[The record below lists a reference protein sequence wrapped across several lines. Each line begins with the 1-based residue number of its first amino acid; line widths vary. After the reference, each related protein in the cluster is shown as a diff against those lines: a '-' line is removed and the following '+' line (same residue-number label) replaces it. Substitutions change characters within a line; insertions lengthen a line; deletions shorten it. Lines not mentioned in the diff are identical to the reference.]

1 MTPDPPRTEWTLQP
15 TRWTAA
21 VTAMALSASLVGAI
35 AGTAS
40 AAQPA
45 PPQKDS
51 PVSRAV
57 AAADLAV
64 DSGLDALVNSAQEQY
79 ERRLVTPWVKD
90 LYSVS
95 YERSYRGLPVV
106 GGDAVVLADGAG
118 RIRALQ
124 SASSARIDVAT
135 RPSVTAK
142 KAEAASRKRL
152 ASVDKVESSRLVVRL
167 KDDTPV
173 LAWETVLRGRTKS
186 APSKL
191 HVFVD
196 ARTGAVVD
204 SYDDVVAG
212 TGNSKWNGPGPVT
225 IDTTASGSTYSL
237 RDPSRT
243 GLSCAD
249 YSTNTVFSK
258 SSDSWGT
265 GNPTS
270 KETGCVD
277 LMFAAQKQWDMLGQW
292 LGRNGVNG
300 NGRSF
305 PAKVG
310 LNELNAYWDGS
321 AVTIGRNSANE
332 WIAGVDVVA
341 HEYGHAID
349 SNTPGGTSG
358 QEAGLG
364 EATGDIFGAL
374 TEAYI
379 NQPAPYDVPDY
390 TVGEVIN
397 LQGRG
402 PIRNMYNP
410 PAVNNDP
417 ACYSSAIPGTE
428 VHAAAGPLNHWFYL
442 LSEGTNPGGGKP
454 SSSTCNQSTLTGV
467 GIQTAGKIFYG
478 GMLLKTSS
486 MSYKKYRTATLSSA
500 KSLDATCGLFLK
512 TKAAW
517 DAISVPA
524 QSADPTCTP
533 SGQNNDFSMSLNPSS
548 DTVQQGGSVTTTV
561 GTATTTGTAQSVALT
576 ATGLPAGVTASFNPA
591 TVQSGQSSVLTL
603 TAGSNAAPGTSTVVV
618 KGQGTTLSHTADYTL
633 NVGGTQP
640 GNDPPDIDVANVQ
653 AHLSQ
658 FNTIASQNGGNRR
671 AGSAG
676 YTQSLAYVKGK
687 LQAAG
692 YTVTEQNC
700 TSCTYPS
707 NNLIADWPGGPADQV
722 VMFGAHLDGVSA
734 GPGINDNGSGSAAL
748 LENALALAQKNPT
761 MTKHVRFAWW
771 TDEEQGLNGS
781 AFYVNRLTAAQRATI
796 KAYYNFDMVGSTN
809 GGYFINNL
817 NSTAAAP
824 LKAYWTSLNLAPEE
838 NTEGQGRSDDYSF
851 QQGGIPTS
859 GYAAGASARKTS
871 AQAQKWGGSANT
883 AYDSCYHSACDTTS
897 NINATVLN
905 RSSDGIAY
913 ALWKQAVGGTAPAQD
928 FSVGVSPSAGSAAP
942 GGSVSATVNTA
953 TVSGAAQTVGLSVSG
968 APAGVTATL
977 SPTSVQSGSSS
988 ALSVQV
994 GANTTPGTYTL
1005 TVTGSGTVSHTTTYT
1020 LTVTGGGGSCTP
1032 RQLVVNGGFENGTS
1046 PWSASAGV
1054 ITNDARQAA
1063 HGGSYKAWLG
1073 GRGSSYTENAAQS
1086 VSIPSGCAS
1095 YRLSFFVHID
1105 TAETESVAYDVAT
1118 VKVGGTQLASYSNLD
1133 AATGYVEKSY
1143 DLSAF
1148 AGQTVTLGFTSVE
1161 DQSLQT
1167 SFVLDDVAIRVS

>member
-1 MTPDPPRTEWTLQP
+1 
-15 TRWTAA
+15 
-21 VTAMALSASLVGAI
+21 MALTASLAGAL

-40 AAQPA
+40 ATPQAQPA
-45 PPQKDS
+45 PSQKDT
-51 PVSRAV
+51 PAARAV
-57 AAADLAV
+57 AAADQAV
-64 DSGLDALVNSAQEQY
+64 DSGLDSLVNSAQEQY

-118 RIRALQ
+118 KVRALQ
-124 SASSARIDVAT
+124 SASSVRIDIAT
-135 RPSVTAK
+135 RATVSAK
-142 KAEAASRKRL
+142 DAEATSRAKL
-152 ASVDKVESSRLVVRL
+152 AAVDKVESSRLVVRL
-167 KDDTPV
+167 KNDKPV
-173 LAWETVLRGRTKS
+173 LAWETVLRGRTKT
-186 APSKL
+186 APSRL

-196 ARTGAVVD
+196 ARTGALVD
-204 SYDDVVAG
+204 TYDDVVAG
-212 TGNSKWNGPGPVT
+212 TGNSKWNGPGPIT
-225 IDTTASGSTYSL
+225 IDTTNSGSTYTL
-237 RDPSRT
+237 RDPNRT

-249 YSTNTVFSK
+249 YSTGTVFTK

-277 LMFAAQKQWDMLGQW
+277 LMFAAQKQWDMLSQW
-292 LGRNGVNG
+292 LGRNGVSG

-310 LNELNAYWDGS
+310 LNDLNAYWDGS
-321 AVTIGRNSANE
+321 SVTIGRNTANE

-379 NQPAPYDVPDY
+379 NQPAPYDTPDY

-442 LSEGTNPGGGKP
+442 LAEGTSPGGGKP
-454 SSSTCNQSTLTGV
+454 NSSTCNGTTLTGV
-467 GIQTAGKIFYG
+467 GVQNAGKIFYG

-486 MSYKKYRTATLSSA
+486 MSYRKYRTATLNSA
-500 KSLDATCGLFLK
+500 KSLDATCGLFNT

-533 SGQNNDFSMSLNPSS
+533 SGQNNDFSMALTPSS
-548 DTVQQGGSVTTTV
+548 GTVQQGGTVTTTV
-561 GTATTTGTAQSVALT
+561 GTTVTTGTAQSVTLT
-576 ATGLPAGVTASFNPA
+576 ASGLPAGVSASFNPA

-618 KGQGTTLSHTADYTL
+618 KGQGTALSHTVDFTL

-640 GNDPPDIDVANVQ
+640 GNDPPDIDVANVR
-653 AHLSQ
+653 AHLAQ
-658 FNTIASQNGGNRR
+658 FNTIASQNGGHRR

-676 YTQSLAYVKGK
+676 YNQSLAYVKGK

-692 YTVTEQNC
+692 YTVTEQYC
-700 TSCTYPS
+700 SSCAYPS
-707 NNLIADWPGGPADQV
+707 NNLIADWPGGPTDQT

-734 GPGINDNGSGSAAL
+734 GPGINDNGSGSATL
-748 LENALALAQKNPT
+748 LENALVLAQKNPT

-781 AFYVNRLTAAQRATI
+781 KFYVNQLSSSQRAAI
-796 KAYYNFDMVGSTN
+796 KGYYNFDMVGSTN

-817 NSTAAAP
+817 NSATAAP

-871 AQAQKWGGSANT
+871 AQASKWGGTANA
-883 AYDSCYHSACDTTS
+883 AYDSCYHSSCDTAN
-897 NINATVLN
+897 NINATVLD
-905 RSSDGIAY
+905 RSADGVAY
-913 ALWKQAVGGTAPAQD
+913 ALWKQAVGGETPAQD
-928 FSVGVSPSAGSAAP
+928 FSIGVSPAAGSTAP

-953 TVSGAAQTVGLSVSG
+953 TVSGTAQTVALSVSG
-968 APAGVTATL
+968 APAGVTASL
-977 SPTSVQSGSSS
+977 SPSSVVSGTSST
-988 ALSVQV
+988 LSVQV
-994 GANTTPGTYTL
+994 GAGTAPGTYTL
-1005 TVTGSGTVSHTTTYT
+1005 TVTGSGTVAHTTTYT
-1020 LTVTGGGGSCTP
+1020 LTVTGGGSCTP
-1032 RQLVVNGGFENGTS
+1032 RQLVVNGGFENGSS
-1046 PWSASAGV
+1046 PWSATAGV
-1054 ITNDARQAA
+1054 ITSQSGQAP
-1063 HGGSYKAWLG
+1063 HSGSYKAWLNG
-1073 GRGSSYTENAAQS
+1073 YGSPHTDSASQS
-1086 VSIPSGCAS
+1086 LAIPSGCAS
-1095 YRLSFFVHID
+1095 YRLSFFLHID
-1105 TAETESVAYDVAT
+1105 TDEYASVVYDRFTVSVAGQT
-1118 VKVGGTQLASYSNLD
+1118 LGSFSNLD
-1133 AATGYVEKSY
+1133 AKPGYAEKTY
-1143 DLSAF
+1143 DLSAY
-1148 AGQTVTLGFTSVE
+1148 AGRTVTLKFNGVE

-1167 SFVLDDVAIRVS
+1167 SFVVDDVALQVS

>member
-1 MTPDPPRTEWTLQP
+1 
-15 TRWTAA
+15 
-21 VTAMALSASLVGAI
+21 MALTASLAGAL

-40 AAQPA
+40 AAQQAQPSPSQKNTPA
-45 PPQKDS
+45 A
-51 PVSRAV
+51 RAV
-57 AAADLAV
+57 AAADQAV
-64 DSGLDALVNSAQEQY
+64 DSGLDSLVNSSQEHY

-106 GGDAVVLADGAG
+106 GGDAVVLADGTG
-118 RIRALQ
+118 KVRALQ
-124 SASSARIDVAT
+124 SASSVRIDVST
-135 RPSVTAK
+135 RASVSAK
-142 KAEAASRKRL
+142 DAESASRAKL

-167 KDDTPV
+167 KDDKPV
-173 LAWETVLRGRTKS
+173 LAWETVLSGRTRT
-186 APSKL
+186 APSRL

-196 ARTGAVVD
+196 ARTGAFVD
-204 SYDDVVAG
+204 SYDEVVAG

-225 IDTTASGSTYSL
+225 IDTTNSGSTYTL
-237 RDPSRT
+237 RDPVRT

-249 YSTNTVFSK
+249 YSTGTVFSK

-277 LMFAAQKQWDMLGQW
+277 LMFAAQKQWDMLSQW
-292 LGRNGVNG
+292 LGRNGVSG

-310 LNELNAYWDGS
+310 LSDLNAYWDGS
-321 AVTIGRNSANE
+321 SVTIGRNSANE
-332 WIAGVDVVA
+332 WIAGIDVVA

-358 QEAGLG
+358 QESGLG

-374 TEAYI
+374 TEAFA
-379 NQPAPYDVPDY
+379 NEPAPYDTPDY

-442 LSEGTNPGGGKP
+442 LAEGTSPGGGKP
-454 SSSTCNQSTLTGV
+454 GSSTCNGTTLTGAGV
-467 GIQTAGKIFYG
+467 QNAGKIFYG

-500 KSLDATCGLFLK
+500 KSLDTTCDLFNK

-517 DAISVPA
+517 DGISVPA
-524 QSADPTCTP
+524 QTADPTCTP
-533 SGQNNDFSMSLNPSS
+533 SGQNNDFSMSLSPSS
-548 DTVQQGGSVTTTV
+548 GTVQQGGSVTTTV
-561 GTATTTGTAQSVALT
+561 GTAVTTGNAQSVTLT
-576 ATGLPAGVTASFNPA
+576 ASGLPAGVSASFNPA

-603 TAGSNAAPGTSTVVV
+603 TATANAAPGASTVVV
-618 KGQGTTLSHTADYTL
+618 KGQGAALSHTVDYAL

-653 AHLSQ
+653 AHLAQ
-658 FNTIASQNGGNRR
+658 FNTIASQNGGHRR

-707 NNLIADWPGGPADQV
+707 NNLIADWPGGPADQT
-722 VMFGAHLDGVSA
+722 VMFGAHLDSVSA
-734 GPGINDNGSGSAAL
+734 GPGINDNGSGSATL
-748 LENALALAQKNPT
+748 LENALVLAQKNPT

-781 AFYVNRLTAAQRATI
+781 EFYVNQLSSAQRSAI
-796 KAYYNFDMVGSTN
+796 KGYYNFDMVGSPN
-809 GGYFINNL
+809 GGYFINNV
-817 NSTAAAP
+817 NSTTAAP

-851 QQGGIPTS
+851 QQAGIPTS

-871 AQAQKWGGSANT
+871 AQATKWGGTANA
-883 AYDSCYHSACDTTS
+883 AYDACYHSSCDTTN

-905 RSSDGIAY
+905 RSADGVAY
-913 ALWKQAVGGTAPAQD
+913 AVWKQAVGGETPAQD
-928 FSVGVSPSAGSAAP
+928 FSIGVSPSAGSAAP
-942 GGSVSATVNTA
+942 GGSVSATVNTS
-953 TVSGAAQTVGLSVSG
+953 TVSGAAQTVALSVSG

-977 SPTSVQSGSSS
+977 SPTSVPSGSSS

-994 GANTTPGTYTL
+994 GASTAPGTYTL

-1020 LTVTGGGGSCTP
+1020 LTVTGGGTCTP
-1032 RQLVVNGGFENGTS
+1032 RQLVANGGFENGSS
-1046 PWSASAGV
+1046 PWSATTGV
-1054 ITNDARQAA
+1054 ITNQSGQTP
-1063 HGGSYKAWLG
+1063 HGGSYKAWLNG
-1073 GRGSSYTENAAQS
+1073 YGSTHTDSASQTLT
-1086 VSIPSGCAS
+1086 IPSGCS
-1095 YRLSFFVHID
+1095 TYRLGFFLHID
-1105 TAETESVAYDVAT
+1105 TDEDENVVYDRFTVSVAGQT
-1118 VKVGGTQLASYSNLD
+1118 LETLSNLN
-1133 AATGYVEKSY
+1133 ANSGYVEKSY
-1143 DLSAF
+1143 DLSQF
-1148 AGQTVTLGFTSVE
+1148 AGQTVTLKFNGTE

-1167 SFVLDDVAIRVS
+1167 SFVVDDVTLQVS

>member
-1 MTPDPPRTEWTLQP
+1 
-15 TRWTAA
+15 
-21 VTAMALSASLVGAI
+21 MALTASLAGAL

-40 AAQPA
+40 AAQQAQPA
-45 PPQKDS
+45 PSQKDT
-51 PVSRAV
+51 PAARAV
-57 AAADLAV
+57 AAADQAV
-64 DSGLDALVNSAQEQY
+64 DSGLDSLVNSAQEQY

-106 GGDAVVLADGAG
+106 GGDAVVLADGSG
-118 RIRALQ
+118 KVRALQ
-124 SASSARIDVAT
+124 SASSVRIDVAT
-135 RPSVTAK
+135 RPSVSAK
-142 KAEAASRKRL
+142 DAEATSRAKL
-152 ASVDKVESSRLVVRL
+152 AAVDKVESSRLVVRL
-167 KDDTPV
+167 KDDKPV
-173 LAWETVLRGRTKS
+173 LAWETVLSGRTRT

-196 ARTGAVVD
+196 ARTGAFVD

-225 IDTTASGSTYSL
+225 IDTTNSGSTYTL
-237 RDPSRT
+237 RDPNRT

-249 YSTNTVFSK
+249 YSTGTVFTK

-277 LMFAAQKQWDMLGQW
+277 LMFAAQKQWDMLSQW
-292 LGRNGVNG
+292 LGRNGVSG

-310 LNELNAYWDGS
+310 LSDLNAYWDGS
-321 AVTIGRNSANE
+321 SVTIGRNSANE
-332 WIAGVDVVA
+332 WIAGIDVVA

-358 QEAGLG
+358 QESGLG

-374 TEAYI
+374 TEAFA
-379 NQPAPYDVPDY
+379 NEPAPYDTPDY

-442 LSEGTNPGGGKP
+442 LAEGTSPGGGKP
-454 SSSTCNQSTLTGV
+454 SSSTCNGSTLTGV
-467 GIQTAGKIFYG
+467 GVQNAGKIFYG

-486 MSYKKYRTATLSSA
+486 MSYKKYRTATLNSA
-500 KSLDATCGLFLK
+500 KSLDATCDLFNK

-517 DAISVPA
+517 DGISVPA
-524 QSADPTCTP
+524 QTADPTCTP
-533 SGQNNDFSMSLNPSS
+533 SGQNNDFSMALNPSS
-548 DTVQQGGSVTTTV
+548 GTVQQGGTATTTV
-561 GTATTTGTAQSVALT
+561 GTTVTTGTAQSVTLT
-576 ATGLPAGVTASFNPA
+576 ASGLPAGVSASFNPA

-603 TAGSNAAPGTSTVVV
+603 TATANAAPGTSTVVV
-618 KGQGTTLSHTADYTL
+618 KGQGTTLSHTVDYTL

-653 AHLSQ
+653 AHLAQ
-658 FNTIASQNGGNRR
+658 FNTIAGQNGGHRR

-700 TSCTYPS
+700 SSCTYPS
-707 NNLIADWPGGPADQV
+707 NNLIADWPGGPADQT

-734 GPGINDNGSGSAAL
+734 GPGINDNGSGSATL
-748 LENALALAQKNPT
+748 LENALVLAQKNPT

-781 AFYVNRLTAAQRATI
+781 EFYVNQLSSAQRAAI
-796 KAYYNFDMVGSTN
+796 KGYYNFDMVGSTN

-817 NSTAAAP
+817 NSATAAP

-871 AQAQKWGGSANT
+871 AQASKWGGTANA
-883 AYDSCYHSACDTTS
+883 AYDPCYHSSCDTTN

-905 RSSDGIAY
+905 RSADGVAY
-913 ALWKQAVGGTAPAQD
+913 AVWKQAVGGETPAQD
-928 FSVGVSPSAGSAAP
+928 FSVAVNPSAGSAAP
-942 GGSVSATVNTA
+942 GGSASATVNTA
-953 TVSGAAQTVGLSVSG
+953 TVSGAAQTVALSVSG
-968 APAGVTATL
+968 APNGVTATL
-977 SPTSVQSGSSS
+977 SPSSVQSGSSS

-994 GANTTPGTYTL
+994 GASTAPGTYTL

-1020 LTVTGGGGSCTP
+1020 LTVTGGGSCTP
-1032 RQLVVNGGFENGTS
+1032 RQLVVNGGFENGSS
-1046 PWSASAGV
+1046 PWSATAGV
-1054 ITNDARQAA
+1054 ITNQSGQAP
-1063 HGGSYKAWLG
+1063 HGGSYKAWLNG
-1073 GRGSSYTENAAQS
+1073 YGSTHTDSASQS
-1086 VSIPSGCAS
+1086 LAVPSGCAS
-1095 YRLSFFVHID
+1095 YRLGFFLHID
-1105 TAETESVAYDVAT
+1105 TDEDENVVYDRFTVSVAGQT
-1118 VKVGGTQLASYSNLD
+1118 LASFSNLD
-1133 AATGYVEKSY
+1133 ANSGYVEKSY
-1143 DLSAF
+1143 DLSAY
-1148 AGQTVTLGFTSVE
+1148 AGQTVTLKFNGVE

-1167 SFVLDDVAIRVS
+1167 SFVVDDVTLQVS

>member
-1 MTPDPPRTEWTLQP
+1 
-15 TRWTAA
+15 
-21 VTAMALSASLVGAI
+21 MALTASLAGAL

-40 AAQPA
+40 AAQQAQPA
-45 PPQKDS
+45 PSQKDT
-51 PVSRAV
+51 PAARAV
-57 AAADLAV
+57 AAADQAV
-64 DSGLDALVNSAQEQY
+64 DSGLDSLVNSAQEQY

-106 GGDAVVLADGAG
+106 GGDAVVLADGSG
-118 RIRALQ
+118 KVRALQ
-124 SASSARIDVAT
+124 SASSVRIDVAT
-135 RPSVTAK
+135 RPSVSAK
-142 KAEAASRKRL
+142 DAEATSRAKL
-152 ASVDKVESSRLVVRL
+152 AAVDKVESSRLVVRL
-167 KDDTPV
+167 KDDKPV
-173 LAWETVLRGRTKS
+173 LAWETVLSGRTRT

-196 ARTGAVVD
+196 ARTGAFVD

-225 IDTTASGSTYSL
+225 IDTTNSGSAYTL
-237 RDPSRT
+237 RDPNRT

-249 YSTNTVFSK
+249 YSTGTVFTK

-277 LMFAAQKQWDMLGQW
+277 LMFAAQKQWDMLSQW
-292 LGRNGVNG
+292 LGRNGVSG

-310 LNELNAYWDGS
+310 LSDLNAYWDGS
-321 AVTIGRNSANE
+321 SVTIGRNSANE
-332 WIAGVDVVA
+332 WIAGIDVVA

-358 QEAGLG
+358 QESGLG

-374 TEAYI
+374 TEAFA
-379 NQPAPYDVPDY
+379 NEPAPYDTPDY

-442 LSEGTNPGGGKP
+442 LAEGTSPGGGKP
-454 SSSTCNQSTLTGV
+454 SSSTCNGSTLTGV
-467 GIQTAGKIFYG
+467 GVQNAGKIFYG
-478 GMLLKTSS
+478 GMLLKTSG
-486 MSYKKYRTATLSSA
+486 MSYKKYRTATLNSA
-500 KSLDATCGLFLK
+500 KSLDATCDLFNK
-512 TKAAW
+512 TRAAW
-517 DAISVPA
+517 DGISVPA
-524 QSADPTCTP
+524 QTADPTCTP
-533 SGQNNDFSMSLNPSS
+533 SGQNNDFSMALNPSS
-548 DTVQQGGSVTTTV
+548 GTVQQGGTATTTV
-561 GTATTTGTAQSVALT
+561 GTTVTTGTAQSVTLT
-576 ATGLPAGVTASFNPA
+576 ASGLPAGVSASFNPA

-603 TAGSNAAPGTSTVVV
+603 TATANAAPGTSTVVV
-618 KGQGTTLSHTADYTL
+618 KGQGTTLSHTVDYTL

-653 AHLSQ
+653 AHLAQ
-658 FNTIASQNGGNRR
+658 FNTIAGQNGGHRR

-700 TSCTYPS
+700 SSCTYPS
-707 NNLIADWPGGPADQV
+707 NNLIADWPGGPADQT

-734 GPGINDNGSGSAAL
+734 GPGINDNGSGSATL
-748 LENALALAQKNPT
+748 LENALVLAQKNPT

-781 AFYVNRLTAAQRATI
+781 EFYVNQLSSAQRAAI
-796 KAYYNFDMVGSTN
+796 KGYYNFDMVGSTN

-817 NSTAAAP
+817 NSATAAP

-871 AQAQKWGGSANT
+871 AQASKWGGTANA
-883 AYDSCYHSACDTTS
+883 AYDPCYHSSCDTTN

-905 RSSDGIAY
+905 RSADGVAY
-913 ALWKQAVGGTAPAQD
+913 AVWKQAVGGETPAQD
-928 FSVGVSPSAGSAAP
+928 FSVAVSPSAGSAAP
-942 GGSVSATVNTA
+942 GGSTSATVNTA
-953 TVSGAAQTVGLSVSG
+953 TVSGAAQTVALSVSG
-968 APAGVTATL
+968 APNGVTATL
-977 SPTSVQSGSSS
+977 SPSSVQSGSSS

-994 GANTTPGTYTL
+994 GASTAPGTYTL

-1020 LTVTGGGGSCTP
+1020 LTVTGGGSCTP
-1032 RQLVVNGGFENGTS
+1032 RQLVVNGGFENGSS
-1046 PWSASAGV
+1046 PWSATAGV
-1054 ITNDARQAA
+1054 ITNQSGQAP
-1063 HGGSYKAWLG
+1063 HGGSYKAWLNG
-1073 GRGSSYTENAAQS
+1073 YGSTHTDSASQS
-1086 VSIPSGCAS
+1086 LAVPSGCAS
-1095 YRLSFFVHID
+1095 YRLGFFLHID
-1105 TAETESVAYDVAT
+1105 TDEDENVVYDRFTVSVAGQT
-1118 VKVGGTQLASYSNLD
+1118 LASFSNLD
-1133 AATGYVEKSY
+1133 ANSGYVEKSY
-1143 DLSAF
+1143 DLSAY
-1148 AGQTVTLGFTSVE
+1148 AGQTVTLKFNGVE

-1167 SFVLDDVAIRVS
+1167 SFVVDDVTLQVS

>member
-1 MTPDPPRTEWTLQP
+1 
-15 TRWTAA
+15 
-21 VTAMALSASLVGAI
+21 MALTASLAGAL

-40 AAQPA
+40 AAQQAQPA
-45 PPQKDS
+45 PSPQDT
-51 PVSRAV
+51 PAARAV
-57 AAADLAV
+57 AAADRAV
-64 DSGLDALVNSAQEQY
+64 DSGLDSLVNSSQEHY
-79 ERRLVTPWVKD
+79 ERRMVTPWVQD
-90 LYSVS
+90 LYSVA

-106 GGDAVVLADGAG
+106 GGDAVVLADGSG
-118 RIRALQ
+118 KVRTLQ
-124 SASSARIDVAT
+124 SASSVRIDVAT

-142 KAEAASRKRL
+142 DAESTSRAKL
-152 ASVDKVESSRLVVRL
+152 TAVDKVDSSRLVVRL
-167 KDDTPV
+167 KDDKPV
-173 LAWETVLRGRTKS
+173 LAWETVLIGRTKT

-196 ARTGAVVD
+196 ARTGSVVD

-212 TGNSKWNGPGPVT
+212 TGNSKWNGPNPLT
-225 IDTTASGSTYSL
+225 IDTINSGSTYTL
-237 RDPSRT
+237 RDPNRT

-249 YSTNTVFSK
+249 YSSGTVFTK

-270 KETGCVD
+270 KETGCTD

-292 LGRNGVNG
+292 LGRNGISG
-300 NGRSF
+300 NGRHF
-305 PAKVG
+305 PGKVG
-310 LNELNAYWDGS
+310 LNDLNAYWDGS
-321 AVTIGRNSANE
+321 SVTIGHNQAGE

-358 QEAGLG
+358 QESGLG

-379 NQPAPYDVPDY
+379 NEPSPYDTPDY

-397 LQGRG
+397 LVGDG

-442 LSEGTNPGGGKP
+442 LAEGTNPGGGKP
-454 SSSTCNQSTLTGV
+454 SSSTCNQTTLTGV
-467 GIQTAGKIFYG
+467 GVQNAGKIFYG

-500 KSLDATCGLFLK
+500 KSLDATCGLFNK

-533 SGQNNDFSMSLNPSS
+533 SGQNNDFSMTLNPSS
-548 DTVQQGGSVTTTV
+548 GTVQQGGTVTTTV
-561 GTATTTGTAQSVALT
+561 ATTVTTGTAQSVTLT
-576 ATGLPAGVTASFNPA
+576 ATGLPSGVSASFNPA

-603 TAGSNAAPGTSTVVV
+603 TATSNAAPGASTVVI
-618 KGQGTTLSHTADYTL
+618 KGQGATLSHTVDYTL

-640 GNDPPDIDVANVQ
+640 GNDPPDISVANVQ
-653 AHLSQ
+653 AHLAQ
-658 FNTIASQNGGNRR
+658 FNTIATQNGGHRR

-700 TSCTYPS
+700 SSCTYPS

-722 VMFGAHLDGVSA
+722 VMFGAHLDSVSA
-734 GPGINDNGSGSAAL
+734 GPGINDNGSGSATL
-748 LENALALAQKNPT
+748 LENALVLAQKNPT
-761 MTKHVRFAWW
+761 MSKHVRFAWW

-781 AFYVNRLTAAQRATI
+781 EFYVGQLSSTQKAAI
-796 KAYYNFDMVGSTN
+796 KGYYNFDMVASTN

-817 NSTAAAP
+817 NSTTAAP

-851 QQGGIPTS
+851 QQAGIPTS

-871 AQAQKWGGSANT
+871 AQATKWGGTANA
-883 AYDSCYHSACDTTS
+883 AYDPCYHSSCDTTN
-897 NINATVLN
+897 NINATVLD
-905 RSSDGIAY
+905 RSADGVAY
-913 ALWKQAVGGTAPAQD
+913 AVWKQAVGGETPAQD
-928 FSVGVSPSAGSAAP
+928 FSIGVSPSAGSTAP
-942 GGSVSATVNTA
+942 GGSTSATVNTS
-953 TVSGAAQTVGLSVSG
+953 TVSGAAQTVALSVSG
-968 APAGVTATL
+968 APAGVSATL

-994 GANTTPGTYTL
+994 GAGTLPGTYTL

-1020 LTVTGGGGSCTP
+1020 LTVTGSGGCTP
-1032 RQLVVNGGFENGTS
+1032 RQLVVNGGFESGSS
-1046 PWSASAGV
+1046 PWTATSGV
-1054 ITNDARQAA
+1054 ITNQSGQLP
-1063 HGGSYKAWLG
+1063 HGGSYKAWLNG
-1073 GRGSSYTENAAQS
+1073 YGSSHTDSASQS
-1086 VSIPSGCAS
+1086 LSIPTGCAS
-1095 YRLSFFVHID
+1095 YQLSFFLHID
-1105 TAETESVAYDVAT
+1105 TDENENVAYDRFT
-1118 VKVGGTQLASYSNLD
+1118 VSVGGQTLESFSNLN
-1133 AATGYVEKSY
+1133 ANSGYVQKTY
-1143 DLSAF
+1143 DLKAF
-1148 AGQTVTLGFTSVE
+1148 AGQSVTLKFNGVE

-1167 SFVLDDVAIRVS
+1167 SFVVDDVTVQVS

>member
-1 MTPDPPRTEWTLQP
+1 
-15 TRWTAA
+15 
-21 VTAMALSASLVGAI
+21 MALTASLAGTL

-40 AAQPA
+40 AAPTARSVPSPQDTPA
-45 PPQKDS
+45 A
-51 PVSRAV
+51 RAV
-57 AAADLAV
+57 AAADRAV
-64 DSGLDALVNSAQEQY
+64 DSGLDSLVNSSQEQY

-106 GGDAVVLADGAG
+106 GGDAVVLADGSG
-118 RIRALQ
+118 KVRALQ
-124 SASSARIDVAT
+124 SASAVRIDVAT

-142 KAEAASRKRL
+142 AAETTSRTQLAA
-152 ASVDKVESSRLVVRL
+152 VDKVESSRLVVRL
-167 KDDTPV
+167 RQDKPV
-173 LAWETVLRGRTKS
+173 LAWETVLSGRTKT

-212 TGNSKWNGPGPVT
+212 TGNSKWNGPGPVS
-225 IDTTASGSTYSL
+225 IDTTASGSTFTL

-249 YSTNTVFSK
+249 YSTGTVFSK

-292 LGRNGVNG
+292 LGRNGVSG

-310 LNELNAYWDGS
+310 LNDLNAYWDGS
-321 AVTIGRNSANE
+321 SVTIGRNSANE

-379 NQPAPYDVPDY
+379 NQPAPYDTPDY

-442 LSEGTNPGGGKP
+442 LAEGTNPGGGKP
-454 SSSTCNQSTLTGV
+454 SSSTCNQTSLTGV
-467 GIQTAGKIFYG
+467 GIQNAGKIFYG
-478 GMLLKTSS
+478 GMLLKTSG
-486 MSYKKYRTATLSSA
+486 MSYKKYRTATLSAA
-500 KSLDATCGLFLK
+500 KSLDATCDLFTR

-517 DAISVPA
+517 DGISVPA

-548 DTVQQGGSVTTTV
+548 GSVQQGASVTTTV
-561 GTATTTGTAQSVALT
+561 GTTVTTGTAQSVTLT
-576 ATGLPAGVTASFNPA
+576 ASGLPAGVTASFNPA

-603 TAGSNAAPGTSTVVV
+603 TAGANTAPGTSTVVV
-618 KGQGTTLSHTADYTL
+618 KGQGAALSHTVDYTL

-653 AHLSQ
+653 AHLAQ
-658 FNTIASQNGGNRR
+658 FGTIASQNGGHRR

-700 TSCTYPS
+700 SSCTYPS
-707 NNLIADWPGGPADQV
+707 NNLIADWPGGPADQT

-734 GPGINDNGSGSAAL
+734 GPGINDNGSGSATL
-748 LENALALAQKNPT
+748 LENALVLAQKNPT

-781 AFYVNRLTAAQRATI
+781 RFYVNSLSSAQRSAI
-796 KAYYNFDMVGSTN
+796 KGYYNFDMVGSVN
-809 GGYFINNL
+809 GGYFINNV
-817 NSTAAAP
+817 NSATAAP

-871 AQAQKWGGSANT
+871 AQAAKWGGTANA
-883 AYDSCYHSACDTTS
+883 AYDPCYHSSCDTTN

-905 RSSDGIAY
+905 RSADGVAY
-913 ALWKQAVGGTAPAQD
+913 AVWKQAVGGETPAQD
-928 FSVGVSPSAGSAAP
+928 FSIGVSPSAGSTAP

-953 TVSGAAQTVGLSVSG
+953 TVSGAAQNVALTVSG
-968 APAGVTATL
+968 APGGATATL

-988 ALSVQV
+988 TLSVQV
-994 GANTTPGTYTL
+994 GASTAPGTYTL

-1032 RQLVVNGGFENGTS
+1032 RQLVVNGGFENGSS
-1046 PWSASAGV
+1046 PWNATSGV
-1054 ITNDARQAA
+1054 ITNQAGQA
-1063 HGGSYKAWLG
+1063 PHGGSYKAWLNG
-1073 GRGSSYTENAAQS
+1073 YGSTHSDSAAQA
-1086 VSIPSGCAS
+1086 VAIPTGCAS
-1095 YRLSFFVHID
+1095 YRLAFFLHID
-1105 TAETESVAYDVAT
+1105 TDENENVVYDRFTVTVAGQT
-1118 VKVGGTQLASYSNLD
+1118 LASFSNLD
-1133 AATGYVEKSY
+1133 AASGYVEKSY

-1148 AGQTVTLGFTSVE
+1148 AGQTVTLRFNGVE

-1167 SFVLDDVAIRVS
+1167 SFVVDDVTVRVS

>member
-1 MTPDPPRTEWTLQP
+1 
-15 TRWTAA
+15 
-21 VTAMALSASLVGAI
+21 MALTASLAGAL

-40 AAQPA
+40 AAQQAQPS
-45 PPQKDS
+45 PSQKDT
-51 PVSRAV
+51 PAARAV
-57 AAADLAV
+57 AAADQAV
-64 DSGLDALVNSAQEQY
+64 DSGLDSLVNSSQEQY

-106 GGDAVVLADGAG
+106 GGDAVVLADGTG
-118 RIRALQ
+118 KVRALQ
-124 SASSARIDVAT
+124 SASSVRIDVSTQA
-135 RPSVTAK
+135 SVSAK
-142 KAEAASRKRL
+142 AAESTSRAKL
-152 ASVDKVESSRLVVRL
+152 VSVDKVESSRLVVRL
-167 KDDTPV
+167 KDDKPV
-173 LAWETVLRGRTKS
+173 LAWETVLSGRTRT

-196 ARTGAVVD
+196 ARTGAFVD
-204 SYDDVVAG
+204 SYDEVVAG

-225 IDTTASGSTYSL
+225 IDTTNSGSTYTL
-237 RDPSRT
+237 RDPVRT

-249 YSTNTVFSK
+249 YSTGTVFSK

-277 LMFAAQKQWDMLGQW
+277 LMFAAQKQWDMLSQW
-292 LGRNGVNG
+292 LGRNGVSG

-310 LNELNAYWDGS
+310 LSDLNAYWDGS
-321 AVTIGRNSANE
+321 SVTIGRNSANE
-332 WIAGVDVVA
+332 WIAGIDVVA

-358 QEAGLG
+358 QESGLG

-374 TEAYI
+374 TEAFA
-379 NQPAPYDVPDY
+379 NEPAPYDTPDY

-417 ACYSSAIPGTE
+417 ACYSSSIPGTE

-442 LSEGTNPGGGKP
+442 LAEGTSPGGGKP
-454 SSSTCNQSTLTGV
+454 NSSTCNGTSLTGV
-467 GIQTAGKIFYG
+467 GVQNAGKIFYG

-500 KSLDATCGLFLK
+500 KSLDATCDLFNK

-517 DAISVPA
+517 DGISVPT
-524 QSADPTCTP
+524 QTADPTCTP
-533 SGQNNDFSMSLNPSS
+533 SGQNNDFSMSLSPSS
-548 DTVQQGGSVTTTV
+548 GTVQQGASVTTTV
-561 GTATTTGTAQSVALT
+561 GTTVTTGNAQSVTLT
-576 ATGLPAGVTASFNPA
+576 ASGLPAGVSASFNPA

-603 TAGSNAAPGTSTVVV
+603 TATANAAPGASTVVV
-618 KGQGTTLSHTADYTL
+618 KGQGASLSHTVDYAL

-640 GNDPPDIDVANVQ
+640 GNDPPDINVANVQ
-653 AHLSQ
+653 AHLTQ
-658 FNTIASQNGGNRR
+658 FNTIASQNGGHRR

-707 NNLIADWPGGPADQV
+707 NNLIADWPGGPADQT

-734 GPGINDNGSGSAAL
+734 GPGINDNGSGSATL

-781 AFYVNRLTAAQRATI
+781 EFYVNQLSSAQRSAI
-796 KAYYNFDMVGSTN
+796 KGYYNFDMVGSTN
-809 GGYFINNL
+809 GGYFINNV
-817 NSTAAAP
+817 NSTTAAP

-851 QQGGIPTS
+851 QQAGIPTS

-871 AQAQKWGGSANT
+871 AQATKWGGTANA
-883 AYDSCYHSACDTTS
+883 AYDPCYHSSCDTTN

-905 RSSDGIAY
+905 RSADGVAY
-913 ALWKQAVGGTAPAQD
+913 AVWKQAVGGETPAQD
-928 FSVGVSPSAGSAAP
+928 FSVAVSPSAGSAAP
-942 GGSVSATVNTA
+942 GGSTSATVNTT
-953 TVSGAAQTVGLSVSG
+953 TVSGAAQTVALSVSG

-994 GANTTPGTYTL
+994 GASTAPGTYTL
-1005 TVTGSGTVSHTTTYT
+1005 TVTGSGTVSHTSTYS
-1020 LTVTGGGGSCTP
+1020 LTVTGGGSCTP
-1032 RQLVVNGGFENGTS
+1032 RQLVTNGGFESGSS
-1046 PWSASAGV
+1046 PWSATTGV
-1054 ITNDARQAA
+1054 ITNQSGQAP
-1063 HGGSYKAWLG
+1063 HGGSYKAWLAG
-1073 GRGSSYTENAAQS
+1073 YGSTHTDSAAQTLT
-1086 VSIPSGCAS
+1086 IPSGCS
-1095 YRLSFFVHID
+1095 TYRLGFFLHID
-1105 TAETESVAYDVAT
+1105 TDEDENVVYDRFTVSVAGQT
-1118 VKVGGTQLASYSNLD
+1118 LETLSNLN
-1133 AATGYVEKSY
+1133 ANSGYVEKSY
-1143 DLSAF
+1143 DLSPF
-1148 AGQTVTLGFTSVE
+1148 AGQTVTLKFTGTE

-1167 SFVLDDVAIRVS
+1167 SFVVDDVTVQVS

>member
-1 MTPDPPRTEWTLQP
+1 
-15 TRWTAA
+15 
-21 VTAMALSASLVGAI
+21 MALTASLAGAL

-40 AAQPA
+40 AAQQAQPA
-45 PPQKDS
+45 PSPQDT
-51 PVSRAV
+51 PAARAV
-57 AAADLAV
+57 AAADRAV
-64 DSGLDALVNSAQEQY
+64 DSGLDSLVNSSQEHY
-79 ERRLVTPWVKD
+79 ERRMVTPWVQD
-90 LYSVS
+90 LYSVA

-106 GGDAVVLADGAG
+106 GGDAVVLADGSG
-118 RIRALQ
+118 KVRTLQ
-124 SASSARIDVAT
+124 SASSVRIDVAT

-142 KAEAASRKRL
+142 DAESTSRAKL
-152 ASVDKVESSRLVVRL
+152 TAVDKVDSSRLVVRL
-167 KDDTPV
+167 KDDKPV
-173 LAWETVLRGRTKS
+173 LAWETVLIGRTKT

-196 ARTGAVVD
+196 ARTGSVVD

-212 TGNSKWNGPGPVT
+212 TGNSKWNGPNPLTV
-225 IDTTASGSTYSL
+225 DTTNSGSTYTL
-237 RDPSRT
+237 RDPNRT

-249 YSTNTVFSK
+249 YSSGTVFTK

-270 KETGCVD
+270 KETGCTD

-292 LGRNGVNG
+292 LGRNGISG
-300 NGRSF
+300 NGRHF
-305 PAKVG
+305 PGKVG
-310 LNELNAYWDGS
+310 LNDLNAYWDGS
-321 AVTIGRNSANE
+321 SVTIGHNQANE

-358 QEAGLG
+358 QESGLG

-379 NQPAPYDVPDY
+379 NEPSPYDTPDY

-397 LQGRG
+397 LVGEG

-442 LSEGTNPGGGKP
+442 LAEGTNPGGGKP
-454 SSSTCNQSTLTGV
+454 SSSTCNQTTLTGV
-467 GIQTAGKIFYG
+467 GVQNAGKIFYG

-486 MSYKKYRTATLSSA
+486 MSYKRYRTATLSSA
-500 KSLDATCGLFLK
+500 KSLDATCGLFNK

-533 SGQNNDFSMSLNPSS
+533 SGQNNDFSMTLNPSS
-548 DTVQQGGSVTTTV
+548 GTVQQGGTVTTTV
-561 GTATTTGTAQSVALT
+561 ATTVTTGTAQSVTLT
-576 ATGLPAGVTASFNPA
+576 ATGLPSGVSASFNPA

-603 TAGSNAAPGTSTVVV
+603 TATSNAAPGASTVVI
-618 KGQGTTLSHTADYTL
+618 KGQGTTLSHTVDYTL

-640 GNDPPDIDVANVQ
+640 GNDPPDISVANVQ
-653 AHLSQ
+653 AHLAQ
-658 FNTIASQNGGNRR
+658 FNTIATQNGGHRR

-700 TSCTYPS
+700 SSCTYPS

-722 VMFGAHLDGVSA
+722 VMFGAHLDSVSA
-734 GPGINDNGSGSAAL
+734 GPGINDNGSGSATL
-748 LENALALAQKNPT
+748 LENALVLAQKNPT
-761 MTKHVRFAWW
+761 MSKHVRFAWW

-781 AFYVNRLTAAQRATI
+781 EFYVGQLSSAQKAAI
-796 KAYYNFDMVGSTN
+796 KGYYNFDMVASTN
-809 GGYFINNL
+809 GGYFINNV
-817 NSTAAAP
+817 NSTTAAP

-851 QQGGIPTS
+851 QQAGIPTS

-871 AQAQKWGGSANT
+871 AQATKWGGTANA
-883 AYDSCYHSACDTTS
+883 AYDPCYHSSCDTTN
-897 NINATVLN
+897 NINATVLD
-905 RSSDGIAY
+905 RSADGVAY
-913 ALWKQAVGGTAPAQD
+913 AVWKQAVGGETPAQD
-928 FSVGVSPSAGSAAP
+928 FSIGVSPSAGSTAP
-942 GGSVSATVNTA
+942 GGSTSATVNTS
-953 TVSGAAQTVGLSVSG
+953 TVSGAAQTVALSVSG
-968 APAGVTATL
+968 APAGVSATL
-977 SPTSVQSGSSS
+977 NPASVQSGSSS

-994 GANTTPGTYTL
+994 GAGTVPGTYTL

-1020 LTVTGGGGSCTP
+1020 LTVTGSGGCTP
-1032 RQLVVNGGFENGTS
+1032 RQLVVNGGFESGSS
-1046 PWSASAGV
+1046 PWTATSGV
-1054 ITNDARQAA
+1054 ITNQSGQLP
-1063 HGGSYKAWLG
+1063 HSGSYKAWMNG
-1073 GRGSSYTENAAQS
+1073 YGSSHTDSASQS
-1086 VSIPSGCAS
+1086 LSIPSGCAS
-1095 YRLSFFVHID
+1095 YQLSFFLHID
-1105 TAETESVAYDVAT
+1105 TDEDENVVYDRFT
-1118 VKVGGTQLASYSNLD
+1118 VSVGGQTLETFSNLN
-1133 AATGYVEKSY
+1133 ANSGYVQKTY
-1143 DLSAF
+1143 DLAAF
-1148 AGQTVTLGFTSVE
+1148 AGQSVTLKFNGVE

-1167 SFVLDDVAIRVS
+1167 SFVVDDVTVQVS

>member
-1 MTPDPPRTEWTLQP
+1 
-15 TRWTAA
+15 
-21 VTAMALSASLVGAI
+21 MALTASLAGAL

-40 AAQPA
+40 AAQQAQPS
-45 PPQKDS
+45 PSQKDT
-51 PVSRAV
+51 PAARAV
-57 AAADLAV
+57 AAADQAV
-64 DSGLDALVNSAQEQY
+64 DSGLDSLVNSSQEQY

-106 GGDAVVLADGAG
+106 GGDAVVLADGTG
-118 RIRALQ
+118 KVRALQ
-124 SASSARIDVAT
+124 SASSVRIDVST
-135 RPSVTAK
+135 RASVSAK
-142 KAEAASRKRL
+142 DAEATSRAKL
-152 ASVDKVESSRLVVRL
+152 VSVDKVESSRLVVRL
-167 KDDTPV
+167 RDDKPV
-173 LAWETVLRGRTKS
+173 LAWETVLSGRTKT
-186 APSKL
+186 APSRL

-196 ARTGAVVD
+196 ARTGAFVD
-204 SYDDVVAG
+204 SYDEVVAG
-212 TGNSKWNGPGPVT
+212 TGNSKWNGPGPIT
-225 IDTTASGSTYSL
+225 IDTTNSGSSYTL
-237 RDPSRT
+237 RDPNRT

-249 YSTNTVFSK
+249 YSTGTVFTK

-277 LMFAAQKQWDMLGQW
+277 LMFAAQKQWDMLSQW
-292 LGRNGVNG
+292 LGRNGVSG

-310 LNELNAYWDGS
+310 LSDLNAYWDGS
-321 AVTIGRNSANE
+321 SVTIGRNSANE

-358 QEAGLG
+358 QESGLG

-379 NQPAPYDVPDY
+379 NQPAPYDTPDY

-410 PAVNNDP
+410 AAVNNDP

-428 VHAAAGPLNHWFYL
+428 VHAAAGPMNHWFYL
-442 LSEGTNPGGGKP
+442 LAEGTNPGGGKP
-454 SSSTCNQSTLTGV
+454 SSSTCNGTTLTGV
-467 GIQTAGKIFYG
+467 GVQNAGKIFYG

-486 MSYKKYRTATLSSA
+486 MSYKKYRTATLTSA
-500 KSLDATCGLFLK
+500 KSLDTTCDLFNR
-512 TKAAW
+512 TKGAW

-548 DTVQQGGSVTTTV
+548 GTVQQGASVTTTV
-561 GTATTTGTAQSVALT
+561 GTAVTTGNAQSVTLT
-576 ATGLPAGVTASFNPA
+576 ASGLPAGVSASFNPA

-603 TAGSNAAPGTSTVVV
+603 TATANAAPGASTVVV
-618 KGQGTTLSHTADYTL
+618 KGQGSALSHTVDYSL

-640 GNDPPDIDVANVQ
+640 GNDPPDVNVANVQ
-653 AHLSQ
+653 AHLTQ
-658 FNTIASQNGGNRR
+658 FNTIASQNGGHRR

-707 NNLIADWPGGPADQV
+707 NNLIADWPGGPADQT

-734 GPGINDNGSGSAAL
+734 GPGINDNGSGSATL
-748 LENALALAQKNPT
+748 LENALVLAQKNPT

-781 AFYVNRLTAAQRATI
+781 EFYVNQLSSTQRAAI
-796 KAYYNFDMVGSTN
+796 KGYYNFDMVGSTN
-809 GGYFINNL
+809 GGYFINNV
-817 NSTAAAP
+817 NSATAAP

-851 QQGGIPTS
+851 QQAGIPTS

-871 AQAQKWGGSANT
+871 AQATKWGGTANA
-883 AYDSCYHSACDTTS
+883 AYDPCYHSSCDTTN

-905 RSSDGIAY
+905 RSADGVAY
-913 ALWKQAVGGTAPAQD
+913 AVWKQAVGGETPAQD
-928 FSVGVSPSAGSAAP
+928 FSIGVSPSAGSAAP
-942 GGSVSATVNTA
+942 GGSTSATVGTT
-953 TVSGAAQTVGLSVSG
+953 TVSGAAQTVALSVSG
-968 APAGVTATL
+968 APAGVSATL

-994 GANTTPGTYTL
+994 GASTAPGTYTL
-1005 TVTGSGTVSHTTTYT
+1005 TITGSGTVSHTTTYT
-1020 LTVTGGGGSCTP
+1020 LTVTGGGTCTP
-1032 RQLVVNGGFENGTS
+1032 RQLVVNGGFENGAT
-1046 PWSASAGV
+1046 PWSATAGV
-1054 ITNDARQAA
+1054 ITNQSGQTP
-1063 HGGSYKAWLG
+1063 HGGTYKAWLNG
-1073 GRGSSYTENAAQS
+1073 YGSTHTDSASQTLT
-1086 VSIPSGCAS
+1086 IPSGCS
-1095 YRLSFFVHID
+1095 TYRLGFFLHID
-1105 TAETESVAYDVAT
+1105 TDEDENVVYDRFT
-1118 VKVGGTQLASYSNLD
+1118 VSVGGQTLETFSNLN
-1133 AATGYVEKSY
+1133 ANSGYAEKSY
-1143 DLSAF
+1143 DLSQF
-1148 AGQTVTLGFTSVE
+1148 AGQSVTLKFNGTE

-1167 SFVLDDVAIRVS
+1167 SFVVDDVTLQVS